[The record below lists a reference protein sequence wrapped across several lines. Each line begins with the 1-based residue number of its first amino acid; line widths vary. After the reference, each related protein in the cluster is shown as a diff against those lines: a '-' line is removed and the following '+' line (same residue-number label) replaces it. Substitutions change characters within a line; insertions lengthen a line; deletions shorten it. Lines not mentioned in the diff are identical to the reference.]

1 MAGKDLIRNST
12 SEKHMHSPVVPPPV
26 TVVSCL
32 LHVFIPHAELPDCLT
47 FGYQVQISLIRYAGR
62 ECEKVGFP
70 LHSRFGDALLI
81 IEKGRP
87 ERYG

>member
-1 MAGKDLIRNST
+1 MQ
-12 SEKHMHSPVVPPPV
+12 SPVVPPPV

-62 ECEKVGFP
+62 ECEKVGLP
-70 LHSRFGDALLI
+70 LASRLRRCPIDNR
-81 IEKGRP
+81 KGKARAI
-87 ERYG
+87 RLKSYIL